1 MERHFVLGTP
11 RQFVDW
17 IVWHR
22 AFGPHAHRVP
32 SPGGAFAGKV
42 CAMALLSTILALCVG
57 DAAGQQKSVK
67 DELTGAWTFISSTSQ
82 RDDGSATWGH
92 NPKGLLIFTDNGRF
106 SLQIMRSDRPRYHNN
121 TRMRGSLI
129 ENQATSRGTL
139 SYFGTYAVSDLDRM
153 LTFHI
158 ESSSFPNLN
167 DTDQKRMLTLASD
180 HLTLANSAPRR
191 GSGPTLRVWQRAK

>member
-1 MERHFVLGTP
+1 MKRISCLC
-11 RQFVDW
+11 R
-17 IVWHR
+17 R
-22 AFGPHAHRVP
+22 AFR
-32 SPGGAFAGKV
+32 GKV
-42 CAMALLSTILALCVG
+42 PVIALLSMVLAVCAG
-57 DAAGQQKSVK
+57 DAAGQQKPPK
-67 DELTGAWTFISSTSQ
+67 DEIAGAWTFISSTSQ
-82 RDDGSATWGH
+82 RDDGSAMWGH
-92 NPKGLLIFTDNGRF
+92 DPKGLLIFTENGRF

-139 SYFGTYAVSDLDRM
+139 SYFGTYVVSDLDHV

-167 DTDQKRMLTLASD
+167 DTDQKRMLTLAAD

-191 GSGPTLRVWQRAK
+191 GSGPTLQVWQRAK

>member
-1 MERHFVLGTP
+1 MERHFVLSTP
-11 RQFVDW
+11 KQFVDW
-17 IVWHR
+17 IVWHW
-22 AFGPHAHRVP
+22 AFGPRAQRAP
-32 SPGGAFAGKV
+32 SSGKAFVGKV
-42 CAMALLSTILALCVG
+42 AAMALLSTVLALCIGEAV
-57 DAAGQQKSVK
+57 GQQKSLK
-67 DELTGAWTFISSTSQ
+67 DELAGAWTFISSTSQ

-92 NPKGLLIFTDNGRF
+92 DPKGLLIFTDNGRF

-139 SYFGTYAVSDLDRM
+139 SYFGTYAVSDQDRM

-167 DTDQKRMLTLASD
+167 DTDQKRMLTLAGG

-191 GSGPTLRVWQRAK
+191 GSGPTLQVWQRAK